1 MKKTRDYDGTFQTI
15 KTRHKRLLIGIIN
28 ECFHKHYPMDSVVE
42 LLPAR
47 SPLVSEG
54 ENGEAE
60 IEDRESDCVLKIGA
74 DYYLIEVQSNDAEN
88 MAIRIAEYTFIFAR
102 DIAQGDQGHVRLK
115 IPHYTGIYIKP
126 TKETP
131 RYTRITYAFPDGWE
145 ITCSERNVFLSD
157 LSKEEII
164 EKKLYAYIPFYIAR
178 YEMELSTEKNY
189 QKALEDLAFFRDK
202 MVELH
207 QTKELTGEELT
218 DLGSFV
224 NTIVVHI
231 TDGNDVEK
239 EATSIMGGTVYETES
254 ERLRRVGREEGDE
267 LCLIRMVCRKL
278 KKGKSIEQIADE
290 LEEEEARI
298 QVLCDVARDFAP
310 EYDERKILAAVM
322 ELVAVA
328 CAEEV
333 G

>member
-1 MKKTRDYDGTFQTI
+1 MWD
-15 KTRHKRLLIGIIN
+15 
-28 ECFHKHYPMDSVVE
+28 FHF
-42 LLPAR
+42 
-47 SPLVSEG
+47 
-54 ENGEAE
+54 
-60 IEDRESDCVLKIGA
+60 C
-74 DYYLIEVQSNDAEN
+74 
-88 MAIRIAEYTFIFAR
+88 
-102 DIAQGDQGHVRLK
+102 
-115 IPHYTGIYIKP
+115 
-126 TKETP
+126 
-131 RYTRITYAFPDGWE
+131 
-145 ITCSERNVFLSD
+145 
-157 LSKEEII
+157 
-164 EKKLYAYIPFYIAR
+164 
-178 YEMELSTEKNY
+178 Y

-254 ERLRRVGREEGDE
+254 ERLRRVGREEGMEQGDE
-267 LCLIRMVCRKL
+267 LRLIRQVCCKL

-298 QVLCDVARDFAP
+298 QVLCDAARDFAP

-322 ELVAVA
+322 QMGSV
-328 CAEEV
+328 
-333 G
+333 

>member
-1 MKKTRDYDGTFQTI
+1 
-15 KTRHKRLLIGIIN
+15 
-28 ECFHKHYPMDSVVE
+28 V
-42 LLPAR
+42 
-47 SPLVSEG
+47 
-54 ENGEAE
+54 
-60 IEDRESDCVLKIGA
+60 
-74 DYYLIEVQSNDAEN
+74 
-88 MAIRIAEYTFIFAR
+88 
-102 DIAQGDQGHVRLK
+102 
-115 IPHYTGIYIKP
+115 IYIKP

-131 RYTRITYAFPDGWE
+131 RYTRITYAFPDRWE
-145 ITCSERNVFLSD
+145 ITYSERIVFLSD

-239 EATSIMGGTVYETES
+239 KEATSIMGGTVYETES
-254 ERLRRVGREEGDE
+254 ERLRRVGREEGMEQGIEQGIEQGDE

-298 QVLCDVARDFAP
+298 QVLCDVAHDFAP

-322 ELVAVA
+322 QMESV
-328 CAEEV
+328 
-333 G
+333 

>member
-1 MKKTRDYDGTFQTI
+1 M
-15 KTRHKRLLIGIIN
+15 
-28 ECFHKHYPMDSVVE
+28 
-42 LLPAR
+42 
-47 SPLVSEG
+47 
-54 ENGEAE
+54 
-60 IEDRESDCVLKIGA
+60 
-74 DYYLIEVQSNDAEN
+74 
-88 MAIRIAEYTFIFAR
+88 
-102 DIAQGDQGHVRLK
+102 
-115 IPHYTGIYIKP
+115 
-126 TKETP
+126 
-131 RYTRITYAFPDGWE
+131 
-145 ITCSERNVFLSD
+145 SD

-254 ERLRRVGREEGDE
+254 ERLRREGIEQGDE
-267 LCLIRMVCRKL
+267 LRLIKQVCRKL

-322 ELVAVA
+322 QMESV
-328 CAEEV
+328 
-333 G
+333 